1 MADIGAQGWS
11 VIYFDAD
18 VSGFIQRHYAFV
30 MVFCYMELSVV
41 FIKKVVRSWVPLFSL
56 LFACVPVA
64 VCAEA
69 FVISDIRVDGLKRV
83 SAGTVFSE
91 FNLSVGE
98 LASEEKI
105 VDASK
110 SLFKTGLFTDIDIA
124 REGQDLVII
133 VQERPS
139 ISKIEIDG
147 NKDISEE
154 DLLEGLKSAG
164 MAEGKVFK
172 RVTLERLEL
181 EILRS
186 YVTQGRYSASV
197 EAEVKELP
205 RNRVSIKLNIDEGEV
220 ASILHIN
227 IVGNQAFS
235 DEELIE
241 LMELKMPSF
250 WSVFTSDDKY
260 SKEKLSGDL
269 ERLRSFYLD
278 NGYIKFA
285 IESTQVSI
293 SPHKEDV
300 FITINI
306 SEGPLYTLKD
316 FELKG
321 ELILEKEDLE
331 KLVIIKPGDVFSRQ
345 KLTTSSDLISRALGA
360 EGYTY
365 ANVNAIPEAHD
376 DYTASVIFFVD
387 PGKRNYVRRINFRGN
402 TSTRDEVL
410 RQEMIQMEGGS
421 ASTDL
426 IEGSKGKLERLGFF
440 SSVSIDTPSVPG
452 TSDQIDVN
460 YTVEE
465 TSSGN
470 LSASLGFSQGSGFSL
485 GLSVSENNFFGSGKK
500 VSFGVNTTE
509 SVKSANFSYLDPYYT
524 VDGVSR
530 GFSVFARKTDFDE
543 DDRSDYVIDETG
555 ASVTFGY
562 PLNSISRLRFTF
574 GITNTQL
581 SAGAD
586 VPMQIRTFS
595 DEYGTDY
602 NTYSFTSAWTRSTLN
617 RGQFPTRGWGQS
629 LSLEVAAPFSD
640 LSFYKLN
647 YRSNTYF
654 PLDKDHDY
662 VFRIRNKWSWGD
674 GYGDTDILPFYE
686 NFFTGGITS
695 VRGYVRNTLGMQTT
709 AAVAGGSTDPF
720 GGNLLFENS
729 AELIFPLPF
738 IKDQRSLRLSYFVD
752 SGNVFDTSRGYDF
765 DPNEIRWS
773 TGLSLQW
780 VTFIG
785 PLGFSFGKA
794 INDVATDETRFFQF
808 SLGQPF

>member
-1 MADIGAQGWS
+1 M
-11 VIYFDAD
+11 
-18 VSGFIQRHYAFV
+18 
-30 MVFCYMELSVV
+30 
-41 FIKKVVRSWVPLFSL
+41 SL
-56 LFACVPVA
+56 L
-64 VCAEA
+64 
-69 FVISDIRVDGLKRV
+69 LKSGPQSRK
-83 SAGTVFSE
+83 
-91 FNLSVGE
+91 L
-98 LASEEKI
+98 
-105 VDASK
+105 K
-110 SLFKTGLFTDIDIA
+110 S
-124 REGQDLVII
+124 R
-133 VQERPS
+133 
-139 ISKIEIDG
+139 G

-205 RNRVSIKLNIDEGEV
+205 RNRVAIKLNIDEGEV

-235 DEELIE
+235 DEELVE

-250 WSVFTSDDKY
+250 WSSFTSDDKY

-293 SPHKEDV
+293 SPYKEDV
-300 FITINI
+300 FITVNI
-306 SEGPLYTLKD
+306 SEGPLYHLKEID
-316 FELKG
+316 LKG
-321 ELILEKEDLE
+321 ELVLEKETLE
-331 KLVIIKPGDVFSRQ
+331 KLVMIKPGDIFSRRQ
-345 KLTTSSDLISRALGA
+345 LTLSSDLISRALGA

-376 DYTASVIFFVD
+376 DYTASVTFFVD

-410 RQEMIQMEGGS
+410 RQEMIQMEGGA

-426 IEGSKGKLERLGFF
+426 IEGSKAKLERLGFF

-500 VSFGVNTTE
+500 VSFGVNTTD
-509 SVKSANFSYLDPYYT
+509 SVKSANFSYLDPYFT

-530 GFSVFARKTDFDE
+530 GFSIFARKTDFDE
-543 DDRSDYVIDETG
+543 DDRSDFVIDETG

-562 PLNSISRLRFTF
+562 PINSISRLKFTF
-574 GITNTQL
+574 GFTNTQL
-581 SAGAD
+581 SVGED
-586 VPMQIRTFS
+586 VPLEIVEFEDDYGNDFNTFS
-595 DEYGTDY
+595 FIG
-602 NTYSFTSAWTRSTLN
+602 AWTRSTLN
-617 RGQFPTRGWGQS
+617 RGQFPTKGWGQGVT
-629 LSLEVAAPFSD
+629 LEVSAPFSD

-647 YRSNTYF
+647 YRSNYYF
-654 PLDKDHDY
+654 PLDDDHEF
-662 VFRIRNKWSWGD
+662 VFRLRNKWAWGD
-674 GYGDTDILPFYE
+674 GYGDTDTLPFYE
-686 NFFTGGITS
+686 HYFTGGITS
-695 VRGYVRNTLGMQTT
+695 VRGYQRNTLGHQTEP
-709 AAVAGGSTDPF
+709 ALGELEDPF

-729 AELIFPLPF
+729 AELIFPMPF
-738 IKDQRSLRLSYFVD
+738 IKDQRSLRFSYFVD
-752 SGNVFDTSRGYDF
+752 SGNVFDTARGYDF
-765 DPNEIRWS
+765 DGREIRWS

-780 VTFIG
+780 ITFIG
-785 PLGFSFGKA
+785 PLGFSFGKT
-794 INDVATDETRFFQF
+794 INDVPGDKTRFFQF

>member
-1 MADIGAQGWS
+1 MVKNMELS
-11 VIYFDAD
+11 L
-18 VSGFIQRHYAFV
+18 SGSKRLVRLFV
-30 MVFCYMELSVV
+30 MVCITVC
-41 FIKKVVRSWVPLFSL
+41 FIASATR
-56 LFACVPVA
+56 A
-64 VCAEA
+64 VSSEE
-69 FVISDIRVDGLKRV
+69 FVINDIRVDGLKRV
-83 SAGTVFSE
+83 SAGTVFSA
-91 FNLSVGE
+91 FTLSVGE
-98 LASEEKI
+98 AASKEKI
-105 VDASK
+105 VSATK
-110 SLFKTGLFTDIDIA
+110 SLFQTGLFTDIKIA
-124 REGQDLVII
+124 QEAQDLVI
-133 VQERPS
+133 VVEERPS

-147 NKDISEE
+147 NKDISED
-154 DLLEGLKSAG
+154 DLLEGLKTAG

-197 EAEVKELP
+197 EAEVIELP
-205 RNRVSIKLNIDEGEV
+205 RNRVAIKLNINEGEV

-227 IVGNQAFS
+227 IVGNQAYS
-235 DEELIE
+235 DSELVD

-269 ERLRSFYLD
+269 ERIRSHYLD

-300 FITINI
+300 FVTINI

-321 ELILEKEDLE
+321 DLVLDEDVLSEL
-331 KLVIIKPGDVFSRQ
+331 VMIKPGDVFSRQ
-345 KLTTSSDLISRALGA
+345 KLTLSSDLISRALGS

-376 DYTASVIFFVD
+376 DYTASVTFFVD
-387 PGKRNYVRRINFRGN
+387 PGKRSYVRRINFRGN
-402 TSTRDEVL
+402 TNTKDEVL
-410 RQEMIQMEGGS
+410 RQEMIQMEGAS

-426 IEGSKGKLERLGFF
+426 IEGSKARLERLGFF
-440 SSVSIDTPSVPG
+440 STVNIDTPSVPG

-460 YTVEE
+460 YSVEE

-500 VSFGVNTTE
+500 VSFGVNTTS

-530 GFSVFARKTDFDE
+530 GFSVFARKTDFDQ

-562 PLNSISRLRFTF
+562 PINNISRLKFTF
-574 GITNTQL
+574 GFTNTQL
-581 SAGAD
+581 AVGAD
-586 VPMQIRTFS
+586 VPGEIQQFT
-595 DEYGTDY
+595 DDYGTRF
-602 NTYSFTSAWTRSTLN
+602 NTYSFVSAWTRSTLN
-617 RGQFPTRGWGQS
+617 RGQFPTRGWGQGVT
-629 LSLEVAAPFSD
+629 LEVAAPFSD

-647 YRSNTYF
+647 YRSNFYF
-654 PLDKDHDY
+654 PLDADHNL
-662 VFRIRNKWSWGD
+662 VFRLRNKWAWAD

-686 NFFTGGITS
+686 NYFAGGITS
-695 VRGYVRNTLGMQTT
+695 VRGYQRNTLGLRTVPK
-709 AAVAGGSTDPF
+709 VATDTKDPF

-729 AELIFPLPF
+729 AELIFPVPF
-738 IKDQRSLRLSYFVD
+738 VKDQRSLRLSYFVD
-752 SGNVFDTSRGYDF
+752 SGNVFDTARGYDF
-765 DPNEIRWS
+765 DGREIRWS

-780 VTFIG
+780 ITFIG

-794 INDVATDETRFFQF
+794 INDVAEDQTRFFQF